1 MYMCVPIGHTYICAR
16 AWGWGTFFFFFFFSA
31 FVFDL
36 ITELAQSRQIS
47 DPYDSEYVIVMFI
60 CQWWPIGPMGGELGA
75 HFMG

>member
-1 MYMCVPIGHTYICAR
+1 VRAR
-16 AWGWGTFFFFFFFSA
+16 GGGVHFFFFFFFSS
-31 FVFDL
+31 FDFDL
-36 ITELAQSRQIS
+36 ITELAQSRRVS

>member
-1 MYMCVPIGHTYICAR
+1 VRPHRPYIYMCARVGVGYI
-16 AWGWGTFFFFFFFSA
+16 FFFFFFLSSFD
-31 FVFDL
+31 FDL
-36 ITELAQSRQIS
+36 ITELAQSRRVS